1 MLERLA
7 PLYLEYCDTVLPGRP
22 KDWSPSPQYHHPRA
36 NDWNGEKVGSS
47 RRDEYDFPHGRHLH
61 RTAEAIRRAAMQF
74 VVTWLSVRIGWVNN
88 LVRCQPTLLL
98 HDGEFL
104 DRALLAE
111 QLTRDDVKAARRSPG
126 VGNASAASAVVLE
139 TDGSISVIMAQSAA
153 P

>member
-1 MLERLA
+1 
-7 PLYLEYCDTVLPGRP
+7 
-22 KDWSPSPQYHHPRA
+22 
-36 NDWNGEKVGSS
+36 
-47 RRDEYDFPHGRHLH
+47 
-61 RTAEAIRRAAMQF
+61 MQF